1 MLLAD
6 CHMHSLFSTD
16 SEAPMEEMVEAAAA
30 KGLETICFTEHLDYD
45 YPKQPGE
52 EGPPDFLVDL
62 PAYQKA
68 LFELKERYR
77 GRVEV
82 LFGLEMGVVPY
93 LGSRCSDVARSFP
106 FDFVLA
112 SSHLV
117 DGRDPY
123 YPSYFEGISE
133 EEGYEAYFR
142 TIPANLAAFPDFHS
156 YAHLDYIV
164 RYGPR
169 RNEDYSFEKYREVL
183 TPALR
188 ALIDAGKA
196 LEVNTGGYKYGLG
209 QPNPQADVLRAY
221 RAMGGELITVG
232 SDAHKPEHVAY
243 DFPRLAELLREIGFR
258 YYAVFRGGKPDMRR
272 L

>member
-82 LFGLEMGVVPY
+82 LFGLEMGVMPY

-169 RNEDYSFEKYREVL
+169 RNEAYSFEKSREALV
-183 TPALR
+183 PALLQASVR
-188 ALIDAGKA
+188 LSAAVLPSSAVHPAAKKAITGAG
-196 LEVNTGGYKYGLG
+196 L
-209 QPNPQADVLRAY
+209 PNFADTAPLPAC
-221 RAMGGELITVG
+221 
-232 SDAHKPEHVAY
+232 P
-243 DFPRLAELLREIGFR
+243 
-258 YYAVFRGGKPDMRR
+258 AVYIHQSAV
-272 L
+272 